1 MTGLTPRQRAALN
14 FITAFI
20 EQHGYSP
27 SIQEISD
34 GLNLKGK
41 SSAYVAVVEL
51 RKRGYITTV
60 AHTRRSIALA
70 STQPI
75 GGYVLPPKVQAV
87 LAGYCAA
94 SGERA
99 EDVVADAVAL
109 HLDELITTPEA
120 A

>member
-14 FITAFI
+14 FITAYI
-20 EQHGYSP
+20 EQHRCSP
-27 SIQEISD
+27 SMADIAAALQNKSKSTAYRLVQE
-34 GLNLKGK
+34 LK
-41 SSAYVAVVEL
+41 E
-51 RKRGYITTV
+51 RGYIT
-60 AHTRRSIALA
+60 ASRLPRSIFLA
-70 STQPI
+70 SDLPPSP
-75 GGYVLPPKVQAV
+75 GYTLPPKVQAI

-109 HLDELITTPEA
+109 HLDELVKTPEA